1 MPFFEMSDRAEKDGM
16 TFGRAF
22 WRTARYHAADALG
35 FRVRPR
41 KLRIAVTKR
50 CNSRCAMCSAWQT
63 PPSEE
68 PEIAPV
74 EISTIAR
81 SNRWYLR
88 RVTHVSLTG
97 GEPTLRRDL
106 TELVRA
112 VCDSFPRAT
121 ININSNGFQML
132 PLLSVINET
141 LAYQRRR
148 LQIMLSLDG
157 LGEVH
162 NRVRGV
168 PGAFSLVLRTINR
181 LLALREAGQKISI
194 EVNFVLTNQ
203 NADQMLPVFHF
214 CRERDIEFNP
224 IYPVHGELY
233 ANEIMDI
240 GLEREAVQK
249 FLEAVAEI
257 RKSDRSLAL
266 RELEHQLRGYPRDFD
281 CWAGR
286 TQFLI
291 EADCRVYP
299 NGGCPP
305 AFCLGS
311 LRECNYS
318 FRALLRSQQARQV
331 LCGLRQ
337 CRLCRIPCET
347 MTTLHGPEA
356 LAGYC
361 KMCTPAIAPPPP
373 GLGLSAALQ
382 PRPPRQRAR

>member
-1 MPFFEMSDRAEKDGM
+1 M
-16 TFGRAF
+16 TFGRAL
-22 WRTARYHAADALG
+22 WRTVRYRMADALG

-63 PPSEE
+63 PASAE
-68 PEIAPV
+68 PEIAPA
-74 EISTIAR
+74 EIHTIAR
-81 SNRWYLR
+81 ANRGYLR

-106 TELVRA
+106 AELVRA
-112 VCDSFPRAT
+112 VCEAFPRAT
-121 ININSNGFQML
+121 VNINSNGFNPL
-132 PLLSVINET
+132 RLLSVVNEA
-141 LAYQRRR
+141 LAYQHRR

-157 LGEVH
+157 LGEAH
-162 NRVRGV
+162 NCVRGV
-168 PGAFSLVLRTINR
+168 PGVFPKVVQTINR

-233 ANEIMDI
+233 ANDEMEI

-249 FLEAVAEI
+249 FLEAVIEI
-257 RKSDRSLAL
+257 RKSDPSLAL

-291 EADCRVYP
+291 EADCSVYP

-305 AFCLGS
+305 SFCLGS
-311 LRECNYS
+311 LRDFDYR
-318 FRALLRSQQARQV
+318 FRALLRSPQARQV
-331 LCGLRQ
+331 LRGLRQ

-347 MTTLHGPEA
+347 MTTLQGPEA
-356 LAGYC
+356 LAGYR
-361 KMCTPAIAPPPP
+361 KLRAPEVAPP
-373 GLGLSAALQ
+373 AAGPERAPAADARLPHQ
-382 PRPPRQRAR
+382 PAR